1 MKTVK
6 QILEGKTSAIY
17 SVTPQ
22 TYVFNALEM
31 MEQKNI
37 SSVLVMDGKILHG
50 IFTERDYARK
60 IILKERSSKETR
72 VKEVMTSSILS
83 VTLKDTIEYCMKVM
97 TDSHI
102 RHLPVLENGEVVG
115 IISIG
120 DVVKNVIE
128 SQKSTIDFLETYIYG

>member
-6 QILEGKTSAIY
+6 QILENKANQIFAAS
-17 SVTPQ
+17 PN
-22 TYVFNALEM
+22 TYVFNALEIM
-31 MEQKNI
+31 QQKNI
-37 SSVLVMDGKILHG
+37 SSLLIMDGKTLHG

-60 IILKERSSKETR
+60 IVLKKRSSKDTR
-72 VKEVMTSSILS
+72 VSEVMTSNILS

-97 TDSHI
+97 TDSHV

-120 DVVKNVIE
+120 DVVKNIIE
-128 SQKSTIDFLETYIYG
+128 SQKSTIEYLENYIYG

>member
-1 MKTVK
+1 
-6 QILEGKTSAIY
+6 
-17 SVTPQ
+17 
-22 TYVFNALEM
+22 
-31 MEQKNI
+31 
-37 SSVLVMDGKILHG
+37 MDGKILHG

-60 IILKERSSKETR
+60 IVLKERSSRETR

-97 TDSHI
+97 TDSHV

-120 DVVKNVIE
+120 DVVKNIIE
-128 SQKSTIDFLETYIYG
+128 SQKSTIEYLENYIYG

>member
-6 QILEGKTSAIY
+6 QILQGKTNSIY

-22 TYVFNALEM
+22 TYVYNALEM

-60 IILKERSSKETR
+60 IVLKERSSRETR

-97 TDSHI
+97 TDSHV

-120 DVVKNVIE
+120 DVVKNIIE
-128 SQKSTIDFLETYIYG
+128 SQKSTIEYLENYIYG

>member
-6 QILEGKTSAIY
+6 QILEGKTNSIY
-17 SVTPQ
+17 HVSPQ
-22 TYVFNALEM
+22 TYVYNALLLMQE
-31 MEQKNI
+31 KNI
-37 SSVLVMDGKILHG
+37 SSVLVMDGKTLHG

-60 IILKERSSKETR
+60 IVLKDRSSRSTK
-72 VKEVMTSSILS
+72 VQEVMTSNILS

-102 RHLPVLENGEVVG
+102 RHLPVLENGDVVG

-120 DVVKNVIE
+120 DVVKNIIE
-128 SQKSTIDFLETYIYG
+128 SQKSTINFLEHYIYG

>member
-6 QILEGKTSAIY
+6 QILQGKINAIY

-22 TYVFNALEM
+22 TYVYNALEL
-31 MEQKNI
+31 MERKNI

-72 VKEVMTSSILS
+72 VKDVMTSSILS

-120 DVVKNVIE
+120 DVVKNIIE
-128 SQKSTIDFLETYIYG
+128 SQKSTIEYLENYIYG

>member
-6 QILEGKTSAIY
+6 QILDGKTNAIY
-17 SVTPQ
+17 HVSPQ
-22 TYVFNALEM
+22 TYVYNALQLMQE
-31 MEQKNI
+31 KNI
-37 SSVLVMDGKILHG
+37 SSVLVMDGRTLHG

-60 IILKERSSKETR
+60 IVLKERSSRNTR
-72 VKEVMTSSILS
+72 VQEVMTSSILS
-83 VTLKDTIEYCMKVM
+83 VTLRDTIEYCMKVM

-120 DVVKNVIE
+120 DVVKNIIE
-128 SQKSTIDFLETYIYG
+128 SQKSTINFLEHYIYG